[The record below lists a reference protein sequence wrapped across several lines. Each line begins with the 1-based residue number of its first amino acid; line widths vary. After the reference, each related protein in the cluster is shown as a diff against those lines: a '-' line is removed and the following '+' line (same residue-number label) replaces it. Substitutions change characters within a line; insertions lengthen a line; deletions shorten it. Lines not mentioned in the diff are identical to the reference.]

1 MRACMTGGASV
12 MRGIVMISVSP
23 ITLCSSSCTRYSSS
37 LTLCCACGVAVEA
50 GGVRMDLICFCSFL
64 MSVLPLA
71 VVPALVV
78 TSANSL
84 VSALKCW
91 CGVRFGTWQCCGN
104 SSVDPKI
111 LYALVLGTKY
121 RSHRLWSA
129 DGPKYQPSTPQDAHD
144 PLVLPSL

>member
-1 MRACMTGGASV
+1 MISGASV
-12 MRGIVMISVSP
+12 MQGIVIMGVSL
-23 ITLCSSSCTRYSSS
+23 ITLCSSSLTLCSSS
-37 LTLCCACGVAVEA
+37 LTLCCAHSVAVEA

-78 TSANSL
+78 TLANST

-91 CGVRFGTWQCCGN
+91 WGVRFGTWQCCGN
-104 SSVDPKI
+104 SSVNPEI

-121 RSHRLWSA
+121 RSHW
-129 DGPKYQPSTPQDAHD
+129 
-144 PLVLPSL
+144 